1 MQIIHEIS
9 GLFRIT
15 LVRDYLAGPNSK
27 RVITRTTP
35 FCLLYR
41 SPDDDK
47 AQNQELNDALFKL
60 FLTLDP
66 ANARIVNQHLVEKF
80 RMSDGML
87 EELLKS
93 PKTLIEYVQLDAA
106 LKTTD
111 SK

>member
-15 LVRDYLAGPNSK
+15 LVRDYVEGQHSK

-41 SPDDDK
+41 SPNDDK

-80 RMSDGML
+80 RMPNGML

-93 PKTLIEYVQLDAA
+93 PKELMDYVRPANGQEVI
-106 LKTTD
+106 
-111 SK
+111 